1 MKPRRGRARGR
12 GAARGWSLPEL
23 VLALLVAA
31 LLARHAVLPFEQ
43 ALQRGRRASASAA
56 LLEVSLRQERHHARQ
71 GRYAGSLAELGWPR
85 AQGADLPWPDARRP
99 WYRLRLRAGDAAASP
114 GMGYEAVA
122 EPVGAQRRDA
132 CGSLRID
139 HLGERGASLP
149 GCW

>member
-1 MKPRRGRARGR
+1 MKPPPGRERRRRP
-12 GAARGWSLPEL
+12 ARGWSLPEL
-23 VLALLVAA
+23 ALALLVAA

-43 ALQRGRRASASAA
+43 ALQRGRRASASAV

-85 AQGADLPWPDARRP
+85 ARGPELAWPDARRP

-114 GMGYEAVA
+114 GTGYEAVA
-122 EPVGAQRRDA
+122 EPVGMQRRDA

-139 HLGERGASLP
+139 HLGDRGANLP